1 MESIVVGVD
10 AGGTNTRAMAA
21 TLDGDVIGTAA
32 STAGN
37 PVAVGLDVATKA
49 ILTSVL
55 GALGDAPPAAVC
67 TVLVGGAGGG
77 SDEFDRAVRDRLAAS
92 GIHPRSYV
100 GPDLEAAFG
109 SGTAEPDGYAMIAG
123 TGSTAGRVQGHRLT
137 QSVGGSGW
145 LLGDE
150 GAGFWLGRE
159 AVRAALVVCDLTGPA
174 TELTDRVVAAF
185 GCSYDREVIIAEV
198 YRRQPIWLASL
209 APLVT
214 GAADPVAQSIVD
226 RAADALAQLLES
238 LRPEAGQPVVF
249 TGGVVGAGS
258 PVAARLD
265 VRVRALGLDPVVVQ
279 NGLAGATWLAIL
291 QHRPDAGADVHAR
304 LVAPR

>member
-1 MESIVVGVD
+1 MEPIVVGVD

-21 TLDGDVIGTAA
+21 TLDGDVIGTAV

-37 PVAVGLDVATKA
+37 PVAVGLDVAAKA
-49 ILTSVL
+49 ILDSVIR
-55 GALGDAPPAAVC
+55 ALGETPLAAVR

-77 SDEFDRAVRDRLAAS
+77 SEEFDQAVRDRLVAS
-92 GIHPRSYV
+92 GVRAESFV

-109 SGTAEPDGYAMIAG
+109 SGTPEPDGYAMIAG
-123 TGSTAGRVQGHRLT
+123 TGSTTGRIEGHRMV

-159 AVRAALVVCDLTGPA
+159 AVRAALEVCDQIGPA
-174 TELTDRVVAAF
+174 TGLTDRVVEAF
-185 GCSYDREVIIAEV
+185 GGAYDREAIIAEV
-198 YRRQPIWLASL
+198 YRRPPIWLASL

-214 GAADPVAQSIVD
+214 EASDSVAQSIMD
-226 RAADALAQLLES
+226 RAADALAQLLGS
-238 LRPEAGQPVVF
+238 LRPVPGKPVVL
-249 TGGVVGAGS
+249 TGGVVGPAS
-258 PVAARLD
+258 PIGGLLDARL
-265 VRVRALGLDPVVVQ
+265 RTLGLDPVVVR

-291 QHRPDAGADVHAR
+291 QHRPDAGPGVHAR
-304 LVAPR
+304 LVARV

>member
-1 MESIVVGVD
+1 MDPIVVGVD

-21 TLDGDVIGTAA
+21 TLDGDVVGTAK

-49 ILTSVL
+49 IVTSVL
-55 GALGDAPPAAVC
+55 GALGDTPPGAVR

-77 SDEFDRAVRDRLAAS
+77 SDEFDRAIRGRLESS
-92 GIHPRSYV
+92 GIHTRSFV

-123 TGSTAGRVQGHRLT
+123 TGSSAGRVQGHRLA

-159 AVRAALVVCDLTGPA
+159 AVRAVLAACDLTAPV
-174 TELTDRVVAAF
+174 TELTDRVVAAL
-185 GCSYDREVIIAEV
+185 GCSYDREVIIGEV
-198 YRRQPIWLASL
+198 YRRQPIWLAGL

-214 GAADPVAQSIVD
+214 GASDPVAQSIMD
-226 RAADALAQLLES
+226 RSADALAQLLES
-238 LRPEAGQPVVF
+238 LRPEAGKAVVF
-249 TGGVVGAGS
+249 TGGVLGAGS

-265 VRVRALGLDPVVVQ
+265 VRVRALGLDPVVVR

-304 LVAPR
+304 LTYE